1 MKMALTREQKR
12 VKIIN
17 ERAKAIEIID
27 RIESLIV
34 FGNRA
39 GMEETGLAQAKLC
52 DIENLIGR
60 YRRGEA

>member
-1 MKMALTREQKR
+1 MKRQR
-12 VKIIN
+12 D
-17 ERAKAIEIID
+17 KANEIID

-39 GMEETGLAQAKLC
+39 GMDETGLAQAKLC